1 MVEKVEDKEFERI
14 QATGK
19 YVVLKCVKIVEKES
33 VIKTAG
39 GIIIPGQES
48 KNTGR
53 EVNTGQE
60 KVKVNMYIDSV
71 GDRKSEK
78 CLLIIGR
85 KLLPLH
91 FNLKKR
97 TLN

>member
-39 GIIIPGQES
+39 GIIIPGQEN

-60 KVKVNMYIDSV
+60 KVKV
-71 GDRKSEK
+71 
-78 CLLIIGR
+78 
-85 KLLPLH
+85 
-91 FNLKKR
+91 KR
-97 TLN
+97 EIKDKAYRQTNRIKTASNPYEAI

>member
-48 KNTGR
+48 KKSKKIQI
-53 EVNTGQE
+53 V
-60 KVKVNMYIDSV
+60 YAIDTIGILRAV
-71 GDRKSEK
+71 HTDRS
-78 CLLIIGR
+78 LM
-85 KLLPLH
+85 
-91 FNLKKR
+91 
-97 TLN
+97 

>member
-39 GIIIPGQES
+39 GIIIPA
-48 KNTGR
+48 NVVR
-53 EVNTGQE
+53 LFFAI
-60 KVKVNMYIDSV
+60 MALIIF
-71 GDRKSEK
+71 
-78 CLLIIGR
+78 LLIISLICCVASGACSR
-85 KLLPLH
+85 TVANFLLL
-91 FNLKKR
+91 L
-97 TLN
+97 LSAGIAWC

>member
-1 MVEKVEDKEFERI
+1 MVEKVEDKEFKRI

-53 EVNTGQE
+53 ERVWQ
-60 KVKVNMYIDSV
+60 KKAD
-71 GDRKSEK
+71 SEK
-78 CLLIIGR
+78 ALTRFSMIMRWR
-85 KLLPLH
+85 KP
-91 FNLKKR
+91 R
-97 TLN
+97 

>member
-39 GIIIPGQES
+39 GIIIPGQE
-48 KNTGR
+48 
-53 EVNTGQE
+53 
-60 KVKVNMYIDSV
+60 I
-71 GDRKSEK
+71 
-78 CLLIIGR
+78 LIQ
-85 KLLPLH
+85 
-91 FNLKKR
+91 
-97 TLN
+97 